1 MVSAFAVSTGGKLG
15 ALLAGSCSPTSPS
28 SPSSYY
34 LLHVPEISSMKQ
46 GHWQESHTYF
56 FCTSSQSSAAW
67 KWLVVF
73 FFIVWYGLADTTEK
87 LPALH
92 GGWLWVHSVI
102 TVLFAW
108 KYSAFTEQFSSTNSI
123 IWVLKSPKALPGT
136 LCQACYCQQ
145 VPLDNPPP

>member
-73 FFIVWYGLADTTEK
+73 FSSCDMAWLIPLKSSLLFMEGGCECTLWL
-87 LPALH
+87 LFCLH
-92 GGWLWVHSVI
+92 GSILHSQNNSAQL
-102 TVLFAW
+102 TASFECWRVLRH
-108 KYSAFTEQFSSTNSI
+108 Y
-123 IWVLKSPKALPGT
+123 L
-136 LCQACYCQQ
+136 
-145 VPLDNPPP
+145 VPCAKPVTANKCL